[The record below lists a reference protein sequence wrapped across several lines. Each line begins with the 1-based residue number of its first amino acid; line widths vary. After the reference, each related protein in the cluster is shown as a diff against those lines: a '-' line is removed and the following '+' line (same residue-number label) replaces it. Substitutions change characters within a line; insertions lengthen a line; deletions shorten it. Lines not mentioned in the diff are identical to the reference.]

1 MLLEDGGE
9 SVMDLMKDER
19 PRAVTGSRNL
29 SEFWFE
35 SFLLQFSLHT
45 STGYCGVCRELKAVL
60 LAQWDWKC
68 CPLSWYFL

>member
-1 MLLEDGGE
+1 
-9 SVMDLMKDER
+9 MDLMKDEHLS
-19 PRAVTGSRNL
+19 AMTESRNL
-29 SEFWFE
+29 SEFLVE

-45 STGYCGVCRELKAVL
+45 STGYCGVCREPKAVL